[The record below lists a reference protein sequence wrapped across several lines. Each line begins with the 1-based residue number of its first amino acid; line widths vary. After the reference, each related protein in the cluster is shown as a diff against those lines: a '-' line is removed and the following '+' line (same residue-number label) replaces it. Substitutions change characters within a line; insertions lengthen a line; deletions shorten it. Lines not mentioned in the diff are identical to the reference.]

1 MLRHLCSLYNL
12 RDNDSVED
20 EIANARSSIE
30 REFKIRFVNN
40 ENLLEKRGKM
50 VTNVLQAIES
60 AGIKW
65 YLIDVD
71 IKFFSQ
77 SGN

>member
-1 MLRHLCSLYNL
+1 M
-12 RDNDSVED
+12 ED
-20 EIANARSSIE
+20 CERERSSIE
-30 REFKIRFVNN
+30 REFKTRFINN

>member
-1 MLRHLCSLYNL
+1 M
-12 RDNDSVED
+12 ED